1 VKGGVY
7 NTRPVR
13 DRMIR
18 GAGGRRSL
26 ESGRDDEMGWKDGDG
41 EWTMEEWN
49 EVEEPCQSWKKE
61 Q

>member
-1 VKGGVY
+1 M
-7 NTRPVR
+7 T
-13 DRMIR
+13 R